1 MYRNLDDTIF
11 APITGSISGS
21 VCVFRIS
28 GKNAFKITSILDRK
42 IDVEHS
48 KSYVANIVDGENIL
62 DHVIINF
69 YQNPKS
75 FTGQDV
81 VEINLHASHFIA
93 SSFVSIL
100 EKLGFY
106 HASGGEFT
114 YRAVLNGKMDI
125 VQSESIKDIIE
136 SETHEQHKLAMSGLL
151 GKISDKYR
159 DIINSLRQIHVLIE
173 ANIDFSDQDIDPE
186 TFAYINEKV
195 FSIRDQVSR
204 YINGSENARR
214 IQNGYNISIFGEP
227 NVGKSS
233 ILNMLSN
240 QDIAIVSDEAGTTR
254 DIVQSCIN
262 VKGFKVNFY
271 DTAGLRETDNKI
283 EKIGIDKAL
292 LVINNSD
299 LKILV
304 LDIANISIPSNIDI
318 KDCDIII
325 FNKADID
332 YNNDAITEFVSKN
345 GVKLWCKLS
354 TISNIGFD
362 ELINLIHGK
371 ISTSGNDD
379 AIIIS
384 QRQLS
389 IMKKALP
396 ILENLNPDNMDIEIL
411 AEELRYITNLITSIV
426 EPISADDILGDI
438 FSNFC
443 IGK

>member
-1 MYRNLDDTIF
+1 MYRSLDDTIF
-11 APITGSISGS
+11 APITGSVSGS

-28 GKNAFKITSILDRK
+28 GKDAFRIISILDRK
-42 IDVEHS
+42 IDIEHS
-48 KSYVANIVDGENIL
+48 KSYVANILDNGKVL
-62 DHVIINF
+62 DHTIINF

-81 VEINLHASHFIA
+81 VEISLHASHFIV
-93 SSFVSIL
+93 SSFISLL

-114 YRAVLNGKMDI
+114 YRAVINGKMDL
-125 VQSESIKDIIE
+125 VQSESIKDIID
-136 SETHEQHKLAMSGLL
+136 SETEEQHRLAMSGLL

-159 DIINSLRQIHVLIE
+159 DIISSLRQIHVLIE
-173 ANIDFSDQDIDPE
+173 ANIDFSDQDIDQQ
-186 TFAYINEKV
+186 TLADIATRIS
-195 FSIRDQVSR
+195 SIENQVSR
-204 YINGSENARR
+204 YVNGSTNAQR

-233 ILNMLSN
+233 ILNMLSS

-254 DIVQSCIN
+254 DIVQSSIN
-262 VKGFKVNFY
+262 LRGFKVNFY

-283 EKIGIDKAL
+283 EKIGIEKAL
-292 LVINNSD
+292 SLINNSD

-304 LDIANISIPSNIDI
+304 LDIANISIPSNINI

-332 YNNDAITEFVSKN
+332 YNDDTITDFVSQN
-345 GVKLWCKLS
+345 GIKLYCKLS
-354 TISNIGFD
+354 TISSLGFD
-362 ELINLIHGK
+362 DLIDIIHNK
-371 ISTSGNDD
+371 ISTSKNDD

-389 IMKKALP
+389 IMKQVLP
-396 ILENLNPDNMDIEIL
+396 ILESLNPDSMEIEIL
-411 AEELRYITNLITSIV
+411 AEELRYVTNLITSIV